1 MFTDPQS
8 VTYNAVAQSLP
19 RTETAGSSSTYSKDD
34 ETFVLQVSHQ
44 ETKNGRL
51 RHLVRLDQTKVAAD
65 AFVAG
70 ISREAGA
77 SIQFV
82 IDEPNGGQ
90 YTNAELLL
98 LCKAGI
104 GWMTD
109 ANVTKVLAGES

>member
-1 MFTDPQS
+1 MFTDPQT
-8 VTYNAVAQSLP
+8 VTFNAVAQSLP
-19 RTETAGSSSTYSKDD
+19 RTDTGGQAASYSKDD
-34 ETFVLQVSHQ
+34 GTFILKVSHQ
-44 ETKNGRL
+44 TTKNGRL
-51 RHLVRLDQTKVAAD
+51 RHLVRLDQNKVAVD
-65 AFVAG
+65 PFVAG

-82 IDEPNGGQ
+82 IDEPDGGQ

-109 ANVTKVLAGES
+109 PNVTKVIAGES

>member
-19 RTETAGSSSTYSKDD
+19 RTESGGTAASYTKDD
-34 ETFVLQVSHQ
+34 GSFQLQVSHQ
-44 ETKNGRL
+44 ATKNGRL
-51 RHLVRLDQTKVAAD
+51 RHLVRLDQSKVASD
-65 AFVAG
+65 PFVLG

-77 SIQFV
+77 SVQFV
-82 IDEPNGGQ
+82 IDEPDKGQ

-98 LCKAGI
+98 LCKAAI
-104 GWMTD
+104 GWMSD

>member
-19 RTETAGSSSTYSKDD
+19 RTESSGTTSTYSKDD
-34 ETFVLQVSHQ
+34 ETFTLQVSHQ
-44 ETKNGRL
+44 TTKSGRL
-51 RHLVRLDQTKVAAD
+51 RHLVRLDQTKVAED
-65 AFVAG
+65 PFVANV
-70 ISREAGA
+70 SREAGA

-82 IDEPNGGQ
+82 IDEPDGGQ

-98 LCKAGI
+98 LAKAGI

-109 ANVTKVLAGES
+109 ANVTKVLANEH